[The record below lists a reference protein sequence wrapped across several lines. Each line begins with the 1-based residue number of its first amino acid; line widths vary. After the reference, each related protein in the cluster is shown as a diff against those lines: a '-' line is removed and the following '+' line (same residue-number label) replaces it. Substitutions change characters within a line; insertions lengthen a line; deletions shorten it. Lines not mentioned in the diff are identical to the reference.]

1 MRAGQVV
8 IIGRP
13 NAGKSTLINSIVN
26 QKVSITSPKPQTT
39 RRIIRAAYWDERGQ
53 IVFWDTPGALKK
65 TIDQASKK
73 INLIPGKTL
82 SWADVVVYLI
92 DKTRSRG
99 DEENIA
105 LGLARKVDKP
115 KILVINKIDIK
126 KPDYTYEYE
135 FLKEEFDD
143 FIQISALKQT
153 HLKSLLE
160 KIFSFLPKTDTP
172 LFDPKILQGKKVLN
186 QTAEEF
192 IEEIIR
198 EKVFLTMR
206 QELPYSTAVVLKK
219 MEEKKGMFV
228 IVADILT
235 YNKKY
240 KAMIIGKN
248 GQVIKNIGIKARK
261 ELELITNKK
270 VFLDL
275 QVIYNPAL
283 TRQKI

>member
-1 MRAGQVV
+1 
-8 IIGRP
+8 
-13 NAGKSTLINSIVN
+13 
-26 QKVSITSPKPQTT
+26 
-39 RRIIRAAYWDERGQ
+39 
-53 IVFWDTPGALKK
+53 
-65 TIDQASKK
+65 
-73 INLIPGKTL
+73 
-82 SWADVVVYLI
+82 
-92 DKTRSRG
+92 
-99 DEENIA
+99 
-105 LGLARKVDKP
+105 
-115 KILVINKIDIK
+115 
-126 KPDYTYEYE
+126 
-135 FLKEEFDD
+135 
-143 FIQISALKQT
+143 
-153 HLKSLLE
+153 
-160 KIFSFLPKTDTP
+160 
-172 LFDPKILQGKKVLN
+172 
-186 QTAEEF
+186 
-192 IEEIIR
+192 
-198 EKVFLTMR
+198 MR